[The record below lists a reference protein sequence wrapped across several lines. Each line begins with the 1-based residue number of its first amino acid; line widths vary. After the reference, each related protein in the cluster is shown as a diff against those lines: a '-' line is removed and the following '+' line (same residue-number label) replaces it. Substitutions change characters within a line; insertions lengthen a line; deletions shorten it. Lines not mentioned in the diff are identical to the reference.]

1 MDLATVITGFVV
13 VTTAIFGFSQYFYSR
28 ISDKNTKLLDKI
40 DDASKILPYL
50 PDKDVSSKITTQFY
64 QYHPNDIEDEKTKLD
79 DLRLYIAEDWK
90 KKTLIY
96 IIYSITFFYVIYLVF
111 YGLVL
116 FLNSETYFNTV
127 NNAINTTLG
136 GMSIILNII
145 IITILSLVKS
155 INKRQRENKKEIER
169 VLIRLKELVSHW
181 NIIKKNDQESIEGR
195 ETIDMQKI
203 LSDPYNNIPNHLL
216 DKIKEIISNY
226 FNQLSKKE

>member
-155 INKRQRENKKEIER
+155 MNKRQRENKKEIER